1 MLKQLYELAERLLT
15 VTRDI
20 RDNQSKIKKLESQ
33 VERLSETVRELAF
46 EFRRMRERLRC
57 RLFPSRRPTRISR
70 APEGDR
76 TPAVYGD
83 AKSSAASTY

>member
-33 VERLSETVRELAF
+33 VETLSETVRELAF
-46 EFRRMRERLRC
+46 ELRRIRENDVHEREKLTLRMENAVLHLERRL
-57 RLFPSRRPTRISR
+57 LSSGT
-70 APEGDR
+70 
-76 TPAVYGD
+76 
-83 AKSSAASTY
+83 KSD